1 MRKISKSN
9 YLPSA
14 NKPQAKQHVQL
25 LVLGCLIL
33 LIGMMTVGNA
43 ANLYA
48 AIEDKTQ
55 HYVKD
60 VSFQLA
66 NDIDAILSN
75 SVKALNLLGDFMAGG
90 QESPDTWTFSSALME
105 RARSFG
111 FSKLVVIFPDGKSRY
126 SGASIEG
133 VAEMEGIQNSFA
145 GENGVSFLAQQGIL
159 YSIPVCQNNQIV
171 GVLGGVRDKAGM
183 QKLIHPYVF
192 DGLGLTCILD
202 QSGDVII
209 SPTNREPF
217 LRLDDIFTGE
227 TNAEQLSVYQMKKNM
242 EAGKSGVFSFTAV
255 DHTKLILAYDPLN
268 TYGWI
273 LLTLVPADLI
283 TGQTDL
289 FVVRIFII
297 TALSIVAFIFFLFLV
312 SHALR
317 VYNRQLEQIAFTDP
331 VTEGMTN
338 AAFQLACRN
347 LLRSVPAGTC
357 TVVALNVKNFKLI
370 NENFGVKAECD
381 ALRHIARTLESEL
394 HKDELCARS
403 ERDHFF
409 LCLLEANRD
418 AVQARLD
425 HVTESINAFNQT
437 LENPHLLS
445 IIKGAYLVE
454 DPTLEITLIQDRAST
469 ACRSSENSNNPAC
482 VFYDAVIT
490 QRLQWEQELNDAFEL
505 SLKSKDFHV
514 YLQPKVSAEDERLI
528 GAEALVR
535 WNHPQLGTISPSDF
549 IPLFEKN
556 GNIVKL
562 DFYMFTEICALLE
575 RWMSAGRPLLPISV
589 NLSRQHF
596 RNPDFLRRLALIA
609 GRYHI
614 PCGILELELT
624 ENTFFDDQSIA
635 VVKEAIVQMHQL
647 GFSCSLDDFG
657 SGYSALGLLKEFA
670 VDTIK
675 LDRRFFLEI
684 EQEKSQAVIICLMEL
699 ARKLGL
705 RTVAEGIETPEQL
718 AFLKR
723 INCDMIQGYIYS
735 KPLPI
740 SEFERWAD
748 AHA

>member
-1 MRKISKSN
+1 MRKIPKGDE
-9 YLPSA
+9 LPTLKRMQTRRNIRLFVLA
-14 NKPQAKQHVQL
+14 GIVM
-25 LVLGCLIL
+25 LVGI
-33 LIGMMTVGNA
+33 MMVGNA
-43 ANLYA
+43 ANLYSV
-48 AIEDKTQ
+48 IEDKTQ

-66 NDIDAILSN
+66 NDIDMLLSN
-75 SVKALNLLGDFMAGG
+75 NVKALELLGYILTGG
-90 QESPDTWTFSSALME
+90 QENPHAWTFSSFLME
-105 RARSFG
+105 RAQSFG
-111 FSKLVVIFPDGKSRY
+111 FSELVMVFPDGKIHC

-133 VAEMEGIQNSFA
+133 VTKLEGIRKSFE
-145 GENGVSFLAQQGIL
+145 GENGVSFLEQQNIL
-159 YSIPVCQNNQIV
+159 YSIPVFQNGQIA

-183 QKLIHPYVF
+183 QQLIQPFAF

-202 QSGDVII
+202 QKGNVII
-209 SPTNREPF
+209 SPTNLEPF
-217 LRLDDIFTGE
+217 LWLDDIFTDE
-227 TNAEQLSVYQMKKNM
+227 TSEEQAAVYQMKHNM
-242 EAGKSGVFSFTAV
+242 EQGKGGVFSFTAV
-255 DHTKLILAYDPLN
+255 NRSKLLLSYDPLN
-268 TYGWI
+268 IYGWI

-381 ALRHIARTLESEL
+381 ALRHIARTLENEL
-394 HKDELCARS
+394 HKGELYARS

-418 AVQARLD
+418 AVQARLN
-425 HVTESINAFNQT
+425 HVTETINAFNQT
-437 LENPHLLS
+437 LENPYLLT
-445 IIKGAYLVE
+445 IIKGAYWVE

-535 WNHPQLGTISPSDF
+535 WNHPQLGIISPADF

-562 DFYMFTEICALLE
+562 DFYIFTEVCQLLE
-575 RWMSAGRPLLPISV
+575 RWITTGRPVVPISV

-596 RNPDFLRRLALIA
+596 RSPDFLNRLAHIA
-609 GRYHI
+609 GHYHI
-614 PCGILELELT
+614 PRGILELELT
-624 ENTFFDDQSIA
+624 ENTFFDDQGIA
-635 VVKEAIVQMHQL
+635 AVKEAILQMHQL

-657 SGYSALGLLKEFA
+657 SGYSALGLIKDFD

-684 EQEKSQAVIICLMEL
+684 EQEKAQVVVICLMEL

-705 RTVAEGIETPEQL
+705 RTVAEGIETQEQL
-718 AFLKR
+718 AFLKT
-723 INCDMIQGYIYS
+723 INCDMIQGYIFS

-740 SEFERWAD
+740 REFERWAD
-748 AHA
+748 ARA